1 MLRRLVEEGVPID
14 VLTGAS
20 GGALVGSYFAAKGL
34 PGLDQAVAEGD
45 CGALDA
51 MVVASMVSGAV
62 MDSYLT
68 CALGERCLEHMGP
81 VEFYPAATDVSG
93 GSGVV
98 AVRGPLGLGV
108 RAASSTPPIFG
119 STITNK
125 MRLSDGAFTN
135 NLPVQALEIFGA
147 DLTFGIN
154 CYPPSRLPLSPYVPT
169 CAQRFLS
176 VVSPLNRLM
185 TFTSAFNLLGA
196 VAGKIE
202 GDFASVSY
210 NANSPFDF
218 PYLIMPNFMLA
229 STMVRRASRDA
240 EARAEGAVLHR
251 RLEHAQD
258 ARQHEPGRFG
268 RVGSGADR
276 SPPRALTAKSEAFT
290 VPHRHVQAWAG
301 LAGCGRPGP

>member
-196 VAGKIE
+196 VAGKMK
-202 GDFASVSY
+202 GT
-210 NANSPFDF
+210 SPRSRTTPTPPSTF
-218 PYLIMPNFMLA
+218 PTSSCRISCSPPPWCVA
-229 STMVRRASRDA
+229 HRGTRK
-240 EARAEGAVLHR
+240 RAEGAVLHR